1 MFTVCPDCKKIHR
14 LTLEQL
20 RIDRGVMRC
29 PDCSGLFDVLE
40 FISETRPA
48 VTALAVIPE
57 EDKPSRALPW
67 EPAKMARRAYW
78 HAGLVIGL
86 LLLAAQIVYFEGHAF
101 SQNPAYRPRLEKICE
116 RLGCRL
122 PVYKNLNDFNVLQGS
137 FALQPDR
144 NYAFQ
149 AAITN
154 QADFP
159 QAYPTIK
166 LTLLDYNEKPFA
178 HRIFQPRDY
187 LPGING
193 VAVMTP
199 DATAEIS
206 LTIAAPTTKVGG
218 YTFKLI

>member
-1 MFTVCPDCKKIHR
+1 MFTVCPDCKKIHP

-40 FISETRPA
+40 FISETRPVVA
-48 VTALAVIPE
+48 ASTAAPAE
-57 EDKPSRALPW
+57 SETPHSLPW
-67 EPAKMARRAYW
+67 EPAKIARRAYW
-78 HAGLVIGL
+78 HAGLIAGL
-86 LLLAAQIVYFEGHAF
+86 LLLTAQIVYFEGYAF

-122 PVYKNLNDFNVLQGS
+122 PVYKNLDDFHVLDGS
-137 FALQPDR
+137 FVLRPDH

-187 LPGING
+187 LPEMNG
-193 VAVMTP
+193 AVVMAP

-206 LTIAAPTTKVGG
+206 LTIAAPVNKVGG